1 MLRPHVPPAGEGPA
15 AALLPLILALLCT
28 TCPLWHGYVRLR
40 YGPGSPAAA
49 KGQRGTHVSP
59 ALQAAPPTSHTT
71 SPHPLQVDSEGRKF
85 GKSTGGAI
93 WLSAAKLSPYK
104 FYQYLFAT
112 TDADVVKFLRMLTFL
127 PLEEVAAVEAAMA
140 APEYRPNTAQRRLAE
155 EVTR

>member
-1 MLRPHVPPAGEGPA
+1 MY
-15 AALLPLILALLCT
+15 C
-28 TCPLWHGYVRLR
+28 LR
-40 YGPGSPAAA
+40 YKLP
-49 KGQRGTHVSP
+49 H
-59 ALQAAPPTSHTT
+59 LSH
-71 SPHPLQVDSEGRKF
+71 HIRHRPLQVDSEGRKF

-155 EVTR
+155 EVTRCGEAAACCMAAWLLCMCALVHPGCG